1 MDFVSAYYTTN
12 YTVVLI
18 SLPDSPVACVTCS
31 LNILIVHESVLRID
45 IRRVPGMASDA
56 SSGVGVG
63 RLPASQELVPVIVP
77 ALALPRTGNS
87 AGNG

>member
-12 YTVVLI
+12 YTAVLI

-31 LNILIVHESVLRID
+31 LNILIVHEAVLHID
-45 IRRVPGMASDA
+45 IRRMSGMASDA

-77 ALALPRTGNS
+77 ACALPRTGNS